1 MSRQVNFDAGANIS
15 KKVDLAAGADRS
27 RWVDSA
33 TRARA
38 RTKKSRRVNLNARV
52 DKFTQS

>member
-38 RTKKSRRVNLNARV
+38 RAKKSRRVNLNARV